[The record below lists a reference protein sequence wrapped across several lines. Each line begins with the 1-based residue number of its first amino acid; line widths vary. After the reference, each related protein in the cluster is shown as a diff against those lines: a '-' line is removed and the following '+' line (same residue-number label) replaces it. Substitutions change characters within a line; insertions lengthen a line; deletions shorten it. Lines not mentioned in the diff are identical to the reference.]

1 MRRVASV
8 VALATTLLVAC
19 DDGGS
24 SAGTTAA
31 PEVTICQPDVTAQ
44 AEAELPAVDLIEPAL
59 RAVQDEVGGDIEF
72 FEINAVPHAV
82 NVFVALNGA
91 TVAQQYVYVDGVLS
105 AGQGQSASGGTF
117 TADQLAFDPTT
128 VFSTI
133 RGQLPEAILKFRQGF
148 GRLIRTRT
156 DTGIVAILDPR
167 VVTKPYGRKFLAA
180 LPECQVEV
188 VRGYEE

>member
-1 MRRVASV
+1 MRRVAGV

-72 FEINAVPHAV
+72 FEINAMPHAV

-133 RGQLPEAILKFRQGF
+133 RGQLPETILQTFYVNGDGQGNVKYAVLAVAQC
-148 GRLIRTRT
+148 GGAL
-156 DTGIVAILDPR
+156 DIVVGPDGEIISVDP
-167 VVTKPYGRKFLAA
+167 L
-180 LPECQVEV
+180 
-188 VRGYEE
+188 

>member
-1 MRRVASV
+1 M
-8 VALATTLLVAC
+8 
-19 DDGGS
+19 
-24 SAGTTAA
+24 
-31 PEVTICQPDVTAQ
+31 
-44 AEAELPAVDLIEPAL
+44 
-59 RAVQDEVGGDIEF
+59 GGDIEF

-133 RGQLPEAILKFRQGF
+133 RGQLPETILQTFYVNGDGQGNVKYAVLAVAQC
-148 GRLIRTRT
+148 GGAL
-156 DTGIVAILDPR
+156 DIVVGPDGEIISVDP
-167 VVTKPYGRKFLAA
+167 L
-180 LPECQVEV
+180 
-188 VRGYEE
+188 